1 MPDREPKVD
10 RRSNSTPV
18 PILLMTYS
26 LGYGGG
32 ERQLAQTALS
42 IDRNRFQPHIACC
55 QGGFWVDRLTR
66 AGIPVFFIGSR
77 SLMSADAVREAFRLR
92 QYIRDHRI
100 RIVQTF
106 DYSMNVFGIPVALSA
121 GGVVAIS
128 NLRCHLDLIPPRYRW
143 LSRMAFHV
151 SAGVVVNSQA
161 LRRHLSE
168 NSRIK
173 AGKIFPCYNGIDTA
187 AFHPSPRQYFPG
199 LEDASV
205 VIGTVCVMRPEKNL
219 PLLLEAFS
227 VVAAGRRDLRLF
239 LVGGGPEEL
248 ALRAL
253 SVQLGIVEKCVFHVS
268 SSDVAACLSAIDV
281 FVLPSLTEGLSN
293 SIMEAMACG
302 SCVIA
307 SNVGGNPELIT
318 DGVTGLL
325 FPSQDR
331 DALIERLYAT
341 LADADLRRSLGS
353 AAAGQVRAEF
363 SLGRSAERMQ
373 RIYDTLLTCGS

>member
-1 MPDREPKVD
+1 VD
-10 RRSNSTPV
+10 CRSNSTPV
-18 PILLMTYS
+18 PILLMTYA
-26 LGYGGG
+26 LGVGGG
-32 ERQLAQTALS
+32 ERQLALTALS
-42 IDRNRFQPHIACC
+42 IDRQRFQPHIACC
-55 QGGFWVDRLTR
+55 QGGYWIDRLTQ
-66 AGIPVFFIGSR
+66 AGIPVFSIRSR
-77 SLMSADAVREAFRLR
+77 SLMSADAVREALRLR
-92 QYIRDHRI
+92 QYIRDHGI

-121 GGVVAIS
+121 GRVITIS

-143 LSRMAFHV
+143 LNRTAFHI

-168 NSRIK
+168 NCRIK
-173 AGKIFPCYNGIDTA
+173 PGKIFPCYNGIDTA
-187 AFHPSPRQYFPG
+187 VFHPSPRQYFPG
-199 LEDASV
+199 LETASV

-227 VVAAGRRDLRLF
+227 VVAAGRGDLRLF
-239 LVGGGPEEL
+239 LVGGGPEER

-253 SVQLGIVEKCVFHVS
+253 SVKLGIAEKCVFHVS
-268 SSDVAACLSAIDV
+268 SSDVAPCMSAIDV
-281 FVLPSLTEGLSN
+281 FVLPSLSEGLSN
-293 SIMEAMACG
+293 ALMEAMACG

-331 DALIERLYAT
+331 DALIERLHAT
-341 LADADLRRSLGS
+341 LADADLRRSLGA
-353 AAAGQVRAEF
+353 AAAGHMRAEF